1 MGSITPDTPEWDPRT
16 VLSSLPNPPRENTS
30 TPIPFFHLLSRLKS
44 TKREGWQQAG
54 LSHHGES
61 IADHMYRMSIMTM
74 FCPPSLS
81 TRISIP
87 RCIEMALVHDMAE
100 CLVGDITP
108 LNTDI
113 TKTEK
118 ARREEATMLYI
129 TGPLLGSIPG
139 GGGSSSTGAA
149 GRMMGL
155 FREYEDNETLEARFV
170 HDVDKLEMVLQTI
183 EYERDLGRDLDEF
196 YHVLG
201 RITLPEMREWAE
213 VLIQERKD
221 IAAERNNHHAIITS
235 RVNTKRA
242 VTNINQPTQINSAS
256 SLTKQRST

>member
-1 MGSITPDTPEWDPRT
+1 
-16 VLSSLPNPPRENTS
+16 
-30 TPIPFFHLLSRLKS
+30 
-44 TKREGWQQAG
+44 
-54 LSHHGES
+54 
-61 IADHMYRMSIMTM
+61 
-74 FCPPSLS
+74 
-81 TRISIP
+81 
-87 RCIEMALVHDMAE
+87 MALVHDMAE

-221 IAAERNNHHAIITS
+221 IAAERNNHVL
-235 RVNTKRA
+235 RVNVNGVNGVNGHAA
-242 VTNINQPTQINSAS
+242 VNRVNGVKAANGVNVH
-256 SLTKQRST
+256 KENGVNGV

>member
-16 VLSSLPNPPRENTS
+16 VLSSLPNPTPENTH
-30 TPIPFFHLLSRLKS
+30 TPIPFFHLLSRLKT

-74 FCPPSLS
+74 FCPPALS

-118 ARREEATMLYI
+118 ARREEATMQYI

-139 GGGSSSTGAA
+139 GGGPRGAA
-149 GRMMGL
+149 RMMGL

-183 EYERDLGRDLDEF
+183 EYERDLGEDLDEF

-213 VLIQERKD
+213 VLIQERRD
-221 IAAERNNHHAIITS
+221 IAAERSNGVQVNGHAPNGVNGVNGVNGIKGV
-235 RVNTKRA
+235 RVNGVHKENGVNGA
-242 VTNINQPTQINSAS
+242 V
-256 SLTKQRST
+256 

>member
-1 MGSITPDTPEWDPRT
+1 
-16 VLSSLPNPPRENTS
+16 
-30 TPIPFFHLLSRLKS
+30 
-44 TKREGWQQAG
+44 
-54 LSHHGES
+54 
-61 IADHMYRMSIMTM
+61 
-74 FCPPSLS
+74 
-81 TRISIP
+81 
-87 RCIEMALVHDMAE
+87 MALVHDMAE

-139 GGGSSSTGAA
+139 GGHGGSSSRGAAA
-149 GRMMGL
+149 GRMMEL
-155 FREYEDNETLEARFV
+155 FREYEENETLEARFV

-221 IAAERNNHHAIITS
+221 VAAERNNHILGVSVNGVNGVNGHAA
-235 RVNTKRA
+235 VNGANGVKA
-242 VTNINQPTQINSAS
+242 VNGVNGVNVH
-256 SLTKQRST
+256 KENGVNGV